1 MRARRRPAGG
11 TPPARRW
18 RRFTPGATPTATR
31 STPTGSSR
39 PTTGRFA
46 VAGSAL
52 RSTRPAAEKYRNR
65 FDPLI
70 DEAAARHAVR
80 PDLVRAV
87 IQVESGFDPRARSPK
102 GAMGLMQLMPG
113 TAAEFGVRNPYDPAE
128 NIRGGVAY
136 LRSLLDRYGN
146 ETLALAAYNAG
157 PGAVDRY
164 GKAVPPYRETRDY
177 VNRVKKITPAARIR
191 QRRQRDGHLQDLR
204 HGRRPASAPL
214 YRHPPRLRHLRN
226 RPLASTGDVLA
237 VRPGVSTPE
246 CGAGAQ
252 EREA

>member
-1 MRARRRPAGG
+1 MPVSRTACALLVGLLAGLPRPAL
-11 TPPARRW
+11 AQIYAW
-18 RRFTPGATPTATR
+18 RDADGNQVYSDRLQ
-31 STPTGSSR
+31 SSDYR
-39 PTTGRFA
+39 TFS

-52 RSTRPAAEKYRNR
+52 LSTRPAAERYRNR

-70 DEAAARHAVR
+70 NEAAARHAVR
-80 PDLVRAV
+80 PDLIRAV

-113 TAAEFGVRNPYDPAE
+113 TAAEFGVRNPYDPSE

-157 PGAVDRY
+157 PGAVDRH

-177 VNRVKKITPAARIR
+177 VNRVKKITPAGESGGAV
-191 QRRQRDGHLQDLR
+191 RRVIYKSYIVIDGLSVPRYTDT
-204 HGRRPASAPL
+204 RPASGT
-214 YRHPPRLRHLRN
+214 YEI
-226 RPLASTGDVLA
+226 
-237 VRPGVSTPE
+237 VR
-246 CGAGAQ
+246 
-252 EREA
+252 